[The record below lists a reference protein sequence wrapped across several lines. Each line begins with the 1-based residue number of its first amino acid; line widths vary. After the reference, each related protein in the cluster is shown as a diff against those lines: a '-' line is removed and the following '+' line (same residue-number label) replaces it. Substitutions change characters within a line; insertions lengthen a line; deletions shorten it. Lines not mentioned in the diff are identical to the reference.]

1 MLEVVP
7 RQVAFIQQVDH
18 QVKDRLH
25 IVTAWLVVAATRIQG
40 GEEKVT
46 AKLVHE
52 FFFNMRSIIVQVLLG
67 KAEVN
72 QVLEIRVVESNYDVF
87 ELNVIVDE
95 AQLVQFLDAL
105 DLRDKG

>member
-1 MLEVVP
+1 
-7 RQVAFIQQVDH
+7 
-18 QVKDRLH
+18 
-25 IVTAWLVVAATRIQG
+25 
-40 GEEKVT
+40 
-46 AKLVHE
+46 
-52 FFFNMRSIIVQVLLG
+52 MRSIIVQVLLG